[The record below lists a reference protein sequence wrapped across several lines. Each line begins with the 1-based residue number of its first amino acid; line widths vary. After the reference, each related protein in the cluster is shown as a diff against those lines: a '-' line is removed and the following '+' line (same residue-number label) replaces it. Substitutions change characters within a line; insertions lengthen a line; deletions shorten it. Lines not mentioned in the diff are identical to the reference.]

1 MSEKIF
7 TNPTGAYGY
16 TADGDQATQVV
27 AEFRVKESSSG
38 AVTVTRGE
46 VVQIDANGHVST
58 NDTSETDFVVGVAL
72 DTVTVADNDSA
83 SYTGP
88 KTVRVCLLGLCEAL
102 SDGGNDATVGTT
114 LFANAS
120 GQVSAGTAS
129 GNDYIVGQA
138 IESIGSTA
146 GALVTVFV
154 RPQKL
159 VATA

>member
-16 TADGDQATQVV
+16 PADGDQATQLV
-27 AEFRVKESSSG
+27 AEFRVKESSSA

-46 VVQIDANGHVST
+46 VLQIDASGYVST
-58 NDTSETDFVVGVAL
+58 NDTAETDFVIGVAL

-88 KTVRVCLLGLCEAL
+88 KTVRVCLYGLCEVQ
-102 SDGGNDATVGTT
+102 SDGGGDVTLGGT

-120 GQVSAGTAS
+120 GQVTAATAS

-138 IESIGSTA
+138 VESIGSTA
-146 GALVTVFV
+146 GALVMAFV

>member
-16 TADGDQATQVV
+16 TADGDQATQLVG
-27 AEFRVKESSSG
+27 EFRVKESSSA

-46 VVQIDANGHVST
+46 VLQIDASGHVST
-58 NDTSETDFVVGVAL
+58 VDTAETDFVIGVAL

-88 KTVRVCLLGLCEAL
+88 KTVRVCLYGLCEVQ
-102 SDGGNDATVGTT
+102 SDGGGDASVGTN
-114 LFANAS
+114 LFATAS
-120 GQVSAGTAS
+120 GHVSAGTATA
-129 GNDYIVGQA
+129 GDYIVGQA
-138 IESIGSTA
+138 VESIGSTS
-146 GALVTVFV
+146 GALVMAFV

-159 VATA
+159 F